1 MMLRYQENSDIQPYI
16 SLMRML
22 RTKKH
27 AHALYELIKLHL
39 WGYVDK
45 NQTYYSISLLHDDD
59 FVFLKF
65 NLKDENDF
73 HYVFAMTLE
82 HLLEYVPPEIKER
95 FLKDTIPV
103 EKSML
108 LWRSQSAD
116 SV

>member
-16 SLMRML
+16 TLMRML
-22 RTKKH
+22 RTKRH
-27 AHALYELIKLHL
+27 AHSLYELIKLHL
-39 WGYVDK
+39 WGFADK
-45 NQTYYSISLLHDDD
+45 NQIYYSISLLHDDD
-59 FVFLKF
+59 FVFLKL

-82 HLLEYVPPEIKER
+82 QLVEHISPEIKEK
-95 FLKDTIPV
+95 FLKDTIPI